1 MNLFIYLSC
10 CVYFAVVSKEKFFL
24 KSSSLALVELRG
36 SGIVFLT
43 CLCVPECWIPPANQ
57 TRTSIREQALRT
69 GDRCTVNPGR
79 TGPGQGWMDAEPP
92 TGQFLYTVKDKLRT
106 NKRIPNGWKVKS
118 KGILKVSI
126 LVPVV
131 GASVQLALETYLCS
145 LGVSPPC
152 GGRESNRHTGPRG
165 LVPGSWFRDL
175 ECFSKP

>member
-36 SGIVFLT
+36 NRIVFLT

-57 TRTSIREQALRT
+57 TRTSIREPALRT
-69 GDRCTVNPGR
+69 GDRCTVNPGG
-79 TGPGQGWMDAEPP
+79 TGPGRGGWMLCLPP
-92 TGQFLYTVKDKLRT
+92 GNSFTRSKKNFRQ
-106 NKRIPNGWKVKS
+106 INGYQTDERVRAKT
-118 KGILKVSI
+118 ILKVSI
-126 LVPVV
+126 LVPVA
-131 GASVQLALETYLCS
+131 GASVQLALQTYLCS

-165 LVPGSWFRDL
+165 LVPGSWFGDL